1 MITMITTY
9 LICLIGF
16 LCCQQNNSWH
26 GIVPLRSTR
35 EEVEKILG
43 PSSPESKGNDAAY
56 YKTEKERVFVLYS
69 NGPCD
74 VQPSN
79 GWDVP
84 HDTVIQ
90 VSVDP
95 KFKPKFAE
103 LNLDKKRFAKRP
115 DPEVLDYTYYTDDEE
130 GVSIEVNTTD
140 GVVTAFR
147 YSPSSRDKSLRCS
160 PSSEKSPK

>member
-1 MITMITTY
+1 MISSPGRDCSNLTPPLKRGLYSTPLCSTNGIKEMITMITTY
-9 LICLIGF
+9 LICLIGL
-16 LCCQQNNSWH
+16 LCIPQNNSWH
-26 GIVPLRSTR
+26 GIVPLHSTR
-35 EEVEKILG
+35 KEVEKILG
-43 PSSPESKGNDAAY
+43 PSFPESKGNDAIY
-56 YKTEKERVFVLYS
+56 YYTENERVFVLYS

-103 LNLDKKRFAKRP
+103 LNLDKKRFA
-115 DPEVLDYTYYTDDEE
+115 
-130 GVSIEVNTTD
+130 
-140 GVVTAFR
+140 
-147 YSPSSRDKSLRCS
+147 
-160 PSSEKSPK
+160 

>member
-9 LICLIGF
+9 LICLIGLICF
-16 LCCQQNNSWH
+16 PQNNSWH
-26 GIVPLRSTR
+26 GIVPLHSTR

-84 HDTVIQ
+84 HGTVIQ
-90 VSVDP
+90 VSVAP
-95 KFKPKFAE
+95 NSKPNFSE
-103 LNLDKKRFAKRP
+103 LNLDTNRFVKRP
-115 DPEVLDYTYYTDDEE
+115 DPEVLDYTYYTDSEE

-160 PSSEKSPK
+160 TSSEKPPK